1 MISMLHSWL
10 LGVVLTS
17 FAVGMAQQIVPK
29 GRERA
34 WIQLIGGLL
43 LTLSL
48 LKPLG
53 DISWKEP
60 AISVGAWRGSLWLE
74 TENYRDLHQKE
85 LAAIIAEKLETYIW
99 DKAVESGLEGEVAV
113 SVCVRST
120 GIPLPETVSIGAPF
134 DPALAAWLEE
144 VVGIPAEKQIWQ
156 EGKAWTT
163 VKDSVF

>member
-1 MISMLHSWL
+1 MINMLHRWL

-17 FAVGMAQQIVPK
+17 FAVGMAQRSVPR
-29 GRERA
+29 GREQA
-34 WIQLIGGLL
+34 WVRLIGGLL

-53 DISWKEP
+53 DISGESTVV
-60 AISVGAWRGSLWLE
+60 SVGAWRESVQSE
-74 TENYRDLHQKE
+74 TENYRKLYQKE

-99 DKAVESGLEGEVAV
+99 DKAVELGLEGEVSV
-113 SVCVRST
+113 SVSEQSS
-120 GIPLPETVSIGAPF
+120 GIPLPETVSIGASF

-156 EGKAWTT
+156 EGNAWTT
-163 VKDSVF
+163 EKDSVF